1 MLKILLLLLVLI
13 TWINV
18 YPLINLLDDFDKIY
32 DVDGIKI
39 LFSISLLIIFLII
52 AVCLQEVL
60 YDIPNDY
67 HSYNYCIGRSRYQR
81 SARL

>member
-52 AVCLQEVL
+52 AVCL
-60 YDIPNDY
+60 
-67 HSYNYCIGRSRYQR
+67 
-81 SARL
+81 